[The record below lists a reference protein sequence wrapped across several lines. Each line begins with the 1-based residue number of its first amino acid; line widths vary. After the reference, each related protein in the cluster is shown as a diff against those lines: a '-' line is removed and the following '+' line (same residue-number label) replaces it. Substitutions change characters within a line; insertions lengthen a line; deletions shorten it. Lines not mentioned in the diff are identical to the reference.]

1 MAYIELNNLSKEYK
15 SGSSTIVA
23 NDNISFDLERG
34 KLLVIVGASGAGK
47 TTLLNILGGMEQA
60 SSGQILI
67 DGKDLT
73 KLDDKELTTYRRND
87 VGFVFQH
94 YNLIPNL
101 TAIEN
106 VELAAEISDNPLKSE
121 EVLANVGLEN
131 RSENFPAQL
140 SGGEQQRV
148 AIARALAKNP
158 KILLCDE
165 PTGALDFETG
175 KNILKLLQDASRKL
189 GATVIIITHNSLIK
203 PMADVVIELRDGRVI
218 QNYENTDPTPV
229 ENIEWWS
236 LWIKHILKIS

>member
-23 NDNISFDLERG
+23 NDNISFNLERG

-73 KLDDKELTTYRRND
+73 KLDDKDLTTYRRND

-121 EVLANVGLEN
+121 EVLENVGLKN
-131 RSENFPAQL
+131 RSGNFPAQL

-229 ENIEWWS
+229 ENIEW
-236 LWIKHILKIS
+236 

>member
-23 NDNISFDLERG
+23 NDNISFNLERG

-73 KLDDKELTTYRRND
+73 KLDDKDLTTYRRND

-121 EVLANVGLEN
+121 EVLENVGLKN

-229 ENIEWWS
+229 ENIEW
-236 LWIKHILKIS
+236 

>member
-60 SSGQILI
+60 SSGKILI

-73 KLDDKELTTYRRND
+73 KLDDKDLTTYRRND

-121 EVLANVGLEN
+121 EVLANVGLKN

-229 ENIEWWS
+229 ENIEW
-236 LWIKHILKIS
+236 